1 MVTNSLLAV
10 SGSVAGLTNASLVVT
25 FDPKVNGSD
34 VAGKVFTI
42 LTCANDLTATHFSSV
57 TWTAPAT
64 KGTVFMPPGRSNSQ
78 MSTYRPRARPF
89 SYSDVTENL

>member
-10 SGSVAGLTNASLVVT
+10 SGSVAGLTIASLVVT

-57 TWTAPAT
+57 TWAAPARG
-64 KGTVFMPPGRSNSQ
+64 GTVVYTAGAVRLTTVNIPASGTTIFVR
-78 MSTYRPRARPF
+78 
-89 SYSDVTENL
+89 